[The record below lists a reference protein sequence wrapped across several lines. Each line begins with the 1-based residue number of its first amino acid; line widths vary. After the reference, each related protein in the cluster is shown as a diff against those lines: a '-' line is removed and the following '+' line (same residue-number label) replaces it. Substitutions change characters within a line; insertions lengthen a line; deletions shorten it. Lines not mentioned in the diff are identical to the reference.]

1 MGIESTCIAGDT
13 GDADLIPGSGRS
25 SGGENGTLFQYS
37 SLKNIM
43 DREVW
48 QATFHGVAKSW
59 TWQTTHSFLHM
70 CVCVCMCVYFM
81 FYSIIRYYYK
91 ILSAFHMLYLLV
103 KFMKK
108 YVIFTVLNAELIHKF
123 STFLQSQSF
132 ILHPFTLP
140 CLPEQLSFK
149 AQRGK
154 HK

>member
-1 MGIESTCIAGDT
+1 MRIWSLDQEDPLEGKMA
-13 GDADLIPGSGRS
+13 L
-25 SGGENGTLFQYS
+25 YS
-37 SLKNIM
+37 SILPWKISWIEKS
-43 DREVW
+43 DRL
-48 QATFHGVAKSW
+48 
-59 TWQTTHSFLHM
+59 HSMGLQRVGRDRPHTVFYI